1 MMLRHAIAILAIGVL
16 LATPVWAVDRNHDGL
31 ADGDASDTNLSA
43 SPGASGASLDEGDIA
58 VVDTGDFSVSIY
70 VDRLTGLGYPVFTIP
85 ANSDLEVLLGYSL
98 VILPVSHSDSDN
110 HATFAGLAADYIA
123 YVNSGGGLWVGQP
136 NPYGMPDNEAT
147 ITWVPYL
154 LRLGNWYDNTDCP
167 PVIVNPDHC
176 ITEGLPGVQFS
187 TSGDTVLE
195 MGPEWEILV
204 EGPVTG
210 LPGVLFA
217 TSGAGN
223 ILVELTHPA
232 PASFC
237 PPDDEALDRYVMCT
251 MGGVVAIESTT
262 WSTVKTLY
270 R

>member
-1 MMLRHAIAILAIGVL
+1 MLRLAIAILAIAVL
-16 LATPVWAVDRNHDGL
+16 LATPVWAVDLNLDGL
-31 ADGDASDTNLSA
+31 ADGDASGATPSA
-43 SPGASGASLDEGDIA
+43 SPGASRDEGDIA
-58 VVDTGDFSVSIY
+58 VVDTGDSAVSNY

-85 ANSDLEVLLGYSL
+85 ADSDLEVLLGYSL
-98 VILPVSHSDSDN
+98 VILPVGHSNAQN
-110 HATFAGLAADYIA
+110 HDTFAGLAADYID

-136 NPYGMPDNEAT
+136 NPFGMPGNEAT

-154 LRLGNWYDNTDCP
+154 LRLHNGYDTADCP
-167 PVIVNPDHC
+167 PVIVDPDHC
-176 ITEGLPGVQFS
+176 ITEGLPDVQFS
-187 TSGDTVLE
+187 FPADTVLE

-204 EGPVTG
+204 EGITTG
-210 LPGVLFA
+210 RPGVLFA

-232 PASFC
+232 PGSLC

-251 MGGVVAIESTT
+251 MGGVVATESTT

>member
-1 MMLRHAIAILAIGVL
+1 MLRHAIAILVIGVL

-31 ADGDASDTNLSA
+31 ADGDTPSA
-43 SPGASGASLDEGDIA
+43 NFSSSPGANGVSRDEGDIA
-58 VVDTGDFSVSIY
+58 VVDTGDFSVSAY

-98 VILPVSHSDSDN
+98 VILPVGHSNANN
-110 HATFAGLAADYIA
+110 HDTFAGLAADYIA
-123 YVNSGGGLWVGQP
+123 YVSSGGGLWVGQP
-136 NPYGMPDNEAT
+136 NPFGMPGNEAT

-154 LRLGNWYDNTDCP
+154 LTLHSGYANNDCP
-167 PVIVNPDHC
+167 PIIVDPGHC

-187 TSGDTVLE
+187 FPGDTVLD
-195 MGPEWEILV
+195 MGPEWEVLV
-204 EGPVTG
+204 EGSTTG

-223 ILVELTHPA
+223 ILVELTHPGLG
-232 PASFC
+232 SIC

-251 MGGVVAIESTT
+251 MGGVVATESTT